1 MKVVD
6 IATSIAINTLPMLA
20 LVLLAMLAER
30 RKPVERP
37 ALAAARLNLPY
48 LLVYGSSGPLTSMAL
63 GSLTVAAVNMAGGGW
78 ISLRADGWRLLP
90 SFLAY
95 LLVLDLLEYLFH
107 RAQHRFA
114 WLWAM
119 HSLHH
124 SDPAMNASTVVR
136 HFWLEPALKALTIYL
151 LAGLLFATPGVILGM
166 YAVLGFYHIVPHMNL
181 RLGFG
186 RGWWLLNSPQFHRI
200 HHSAL
205 PQHYNCNFASLFP
218 AFDLLFRTHHVPQP
232 GEFPP
237 TGLDQAPTTLWQ
249 ALSWPFR
256 YRQPAGEASAPAPSS
271 NPAVR
276 NTSK

>member
-1 MKVVD
+1 MKVAN
-6 IATSIAINTLPMLA
+6 IAIAIAINTLPMLS
-20 LVLLAMLAER
+20 LVLLAMLLER
-30 RKPVERP
+30 RRP
-37 ALAAARLNLPY
+37 LDPPRFGAARLNLPY
-48 LLVYGSSGPLTSMAL
+48 LFIFGASGPLTALVL
-63 GSLTVAAVNMAGGGW
+63 GSFTVAAINAAGGGL
-78 ISLRADGWRLLP
+78 IRLRADGWWLLP

-124 SDPAMNASTVVR
+124 SDPAMNASTVDR
-136 HFWLEPALKALTIYL
+136 HFWLEPALKAVSIYL
-151 LAGLLFATPGVILGM
+151 LAGLLFSTPGVILGM
-166 YAVLGFYHIVPHMNL
+166 YALLGFYHVVPHMNL

-205 PQHYNCNFASLFP
+205 PHHYNRNFASLFP

-232 GEFPP
+232 EEFPP
-237 TGLDQAPTTLWQ
+237 TGLDQAPGSLWQ
-249 ALSWPFR
+249 ALTWPLH
-256 YRQPAGEASAPAPSS
+256 YRAPREEPKTLSDLAKSLDRS
-271 NPAVR
+271 
-276 NTSK
+276 

>member
-6 IATSIAINTLPMLA
+6 IATSVAINTLPMLGM
-20 LVLLAMLAER
+20 VLLAMW
-30 RKPVERP
+30 VERGRP
-37 ALAAARLNLPY
+37 VDSPTLGAARLNLPY
-48 LLVYGSSGPLTSMAL
+48 LLVYGSTGPLTSMAL
-63 GSLTVAAVNMAGGGW
+63 GSLTVALVNAAGAGW
-78 ISLRADGWRLLP
+78 ITLRADGWWLLP

-95 LLVLDLLEYLFH
+95 LLTLDFLEYLFH
-107 RAQHRFA
+107 RAQHRFG

-136 HFWLEPALKALTIYL
+136 HFWLEPAIKALTIYL
-151 LAGLLFATPGVILGM
+151 LAGLLFATPGAILGM

-218 AFDLLFRTHHVPQP
+218 VFDLLFRTHHTPRS

-237 TGLDQAPTTLWQ
+237 TGLDQAPDGLWQ
-249 ALSWPFR
+249 ALTWPFR
-256 YRQPAGEASAPAPSS
+256 YRQPGSGTDAPPNLAQKS
-271 NPAVR
+271 
-276 NTSK
+276 